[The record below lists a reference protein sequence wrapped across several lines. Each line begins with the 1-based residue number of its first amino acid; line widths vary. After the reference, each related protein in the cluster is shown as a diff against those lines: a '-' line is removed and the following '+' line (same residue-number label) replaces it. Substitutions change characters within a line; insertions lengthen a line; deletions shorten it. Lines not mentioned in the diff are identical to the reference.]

1 MFLDPLYKII
11 YFFSCNT
18 FSWTNRTSPP
28 FLAQYSLPFKRALY
42 RKTTY
47 CKEIVFQNQVL
58 DWSLTVIYKKSPL
71 LFWHCRLEGERG
83 VWMPARIYFVKAIF
97 LTFRE
102 SRRLPGYFVE
112 KGAPNCPDDR
122 CGGSKAIWAKT
133 KQMGRQLQMCLPCF
147 ITFLSY
153 EWTKNSLMMIVCAN
167 MEFVLG
173 LWTTVW
179 LPDTHISCRNYKMM
193 CGQFW
198 RGSPIMSFVFF
209 CQNQFQNI
217 LSPCEPFFESRLWK

>member
-1 MFLDPLYKII
+1 
-11 YFFSCNT
+11 
-18 FSWTNRTSPP
+18 
-28 FLAQYSLPFKRALY
+28 
-42 RKTTY
+42 
-47 CKEIVFQNQVL
+47 
-58 DWSLTVIYKKSPL
+58 
-71 LFWHCRLEGERG
+71 
-83 VWMPARIYFVKAIF
+83 MPARIYFVKAIF

-173 LWTTVW
+173 L
-179 LPDTHISCRNYKMM
+179 
-193 CGQFW
+193 
-198 RGSPIMSFVFF
+198 
-209 CQNQFQNI
+209 
-217 LSPCEPFFESRLWK
+217 